1 MEKSIRQVG
10 FASSHLGHY
19 VCDALERIKRIVEE
33 VSRVLKPMKTKERPL
48 ELQVKGIIYLNVSLA
63 TLLKW

>member
-1 MEKSIRQVG
+1 MAEQNHLLTRHTNPETKKKMEKSIRQVG

-33 VSRVLKPMKTKERPL
+33 VSKECSS
-48 ELQVKGIIYLNVSLA
+48 Q
-63 TLLKW
+63 